1 MLFYYITIIAF
12 DSFLLTIFPSS
23 SVIAVKSVH
32 VFPSDDV
39 QYVVVY
45 PELPLKLYVSIV
57 R

>member
-45 PELPLKLYVSIV
+45 PELPLKCMY
-57 R
+57 